1 MRTSQKEILFPQ
13 SRVSPGWNA
22 FSEAGLPSWSLD
34 VTCSELQKPL
44 SALWI
49 NIVVT
54 NMWHTVITC
63 GACSENYHP
72 SFLAGYFV
80 LLSLLLANSSL
91 ISRFSGSHWEPFC
104 NREDL
109 LCFLGQKKIK
119 FWLKISAYEGTN
131 MAGYIPMGMYHWFAE
146 TLTASDLLDFTQ
158 EKSNDWLLRK
168 CFDT

>member
-1 MRTSQKEILFPQ
+1 MVLAVRI
-13 SRVSPGWNA
+13 
-22 FSEAGLPSWSLD
+22 
-34 VTCSELQKPL
+34 
-44 SALWI
+44 
-49 NIVVT
+49 
-54 NMWHTVITC
+54 IT
-63 GACSENYHP
+63 HL
-72 SFLAGYFV
+72 LAGYFV
-80 LLSLLLANSSL
+80 LLHFLLTNSSF

-146 TLTASDLLDFTQ
+146 TLTASDLLDLTQ
-158 EKSNDWLLRK
+158 EKTNDWLLRK